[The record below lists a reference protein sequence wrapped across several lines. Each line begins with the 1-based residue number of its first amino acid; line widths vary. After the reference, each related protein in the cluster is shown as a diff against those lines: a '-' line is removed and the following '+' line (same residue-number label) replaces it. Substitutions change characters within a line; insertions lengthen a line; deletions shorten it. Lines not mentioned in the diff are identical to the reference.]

1 MESNQNE
8 VNNLK
13 KFGTAFQAKCLAAML
28 SDRQFLERVVDIVSP
43 DFFETD
49 AHKWVVK
56 FVTSYFPTYRDIPT
70 MAVFACE
77 IQKISDAVLNMAV
90 KEQVKIAYSEVS
102 TARDLTYVKEQFL
115 LFCRNQKLKN
125 AIFSSQQLLKE
136 GNFEGIWHAINE
148 ASKAGIERDLGH
160 EYLAEI
166 DKRMSAM
173 ARETIKTN
181 WPIIDTHLD
190 GGLGKGELG
199 FVVAPAGSGKSW
211 VLAHLGAEAMLQGKN
226 VMHFTMELNA
236 EYVGLRYDSI
246 FSGIAFQDVRK
257 NKPIVQKKIEE
268 IKAKGCGKLFVKYFP
283 TKTASAATLKMHID
297 RLQLITGVKIDF
309 VVVDYAD
316 LLRPFMMERNSNSYS
331 IGGDIYGE
339 LRGMLGELQVPGW
352 SASQSNRSVHESDI
366 IEAGD
371 VADSYQ
377 KIMIG
382 DFIMSLSRKKEDKM
396 AGTGRMYVMKN
407 RFGPDG
413 TWYPLAFDASCGKI
427 DLYEQNSVEANEII
441 SRVKGVEEKM
451 KEIFKKS
458 WDKKH
463 NGNDDRNNTP

>member
-1 MESNQNE
+1 MENTNGE

-13 KFGTAFQAKCLAAML
+13 KFGTSFQAKCLAAML
-28 SDRQFLERVVDIVSP
+28 SDRAFLERIVDIVAP
-43 DFFETD
+43 EYFETD

-56 FVTSYFPTYRDIPT
+56 FITTYFPTYRDIPT

-77 IQKISDAVLNMAV
+77 IMKIQDAVLNMAV
-90 KEQVKIAYSEVS
+90 KEQVKMAYGEVS
-102 TARDLTYVKEQFL
+102 AKDLTYVKEQFL
-115 LFCRNQKLKN
+115 AFCRNQKLKN
-125 AIFSSQQLLKE
+125 AIFASQVLLKD
-136 GNFEGIWHAINE
+136 GDYEGIWHAINE
-148 ASKAGIERDLGH
+148 ASKAGMERNLGH
-160 EYLAEI
+160 EYLTEV
-166 DKRMSAM
+166 DQRMSSM
-173 ARETIKTN
+173 AREVIKTN

-211 VLAHLGAEAMLQGKN
+211 FLGHLGAEAMLQGKN
-226 VMHFTMELNA
+226 VMHFTMELNDK
-236 EYVGLRYDSI
+236 YVGLRYDAI

-257 NKPIVQKKIEE
+257 NQPIVKQKLDE
-268 IKAKGCGKLFVKYFP
+268 IKAKGCGKLFIKYFP

-297 RLQLITGVKIDF
+297 RLQLITGVHIDL
-309 VVVDYAD
+309 VIVDYGD
-316 LLRPFMMERNSNSYS
+316 LLRPFMQERNSNSYNDA
-331 IGGDIYGE
+331 GNVYEE

-352 SASQSNRSVHESDI
+352 TASQANRGVHENDL
-366 IEAGD
+366 IEASG
-371 VADSYQ
+371 VADSYR

-396 AGTGRMYVMKN
+396 AGTGRVYVMKN

-413 TWYPLAFDASCGKI
+413 TWYPLSFDASCGKI
-427 DLYEQNSVEANEII
+427 DLYEQNSVEAQEIL
-441 SRVKGVEEKM
+441 SKVKTAEDQL

-463 NGNDDRNNTP
+463 NDSDDNGAP

>member
-1 MESNQNE
+1 MELNTNE
-8 VNNLK
+8 TNNLK
-13 KFGTAFQAKCLAAML
+13 KFGTAFQAKCIAAML
-28 SDRQFLERVVDIVSP
+28 SDRPFLERISDIVSP

-49 AHKWVVK
+49 AHKWIVK
-56 FVTSYFPTYRDIPT
+56 FIITYFPTYRDVPT

-90 KEQVKIAYSEVS
+90 FEQVKMSYAEVS
-102 TARDLTYVKEQFL
+102 TAKDLTYVKEQFL
-115 LFCRNQKLKN
+115 MFCRNQKLKN

-136 GNFEGIWHAINE
+136 GNFEGIWQVINE
-148 ASKAGIERDLGH
+148 ASKAGAERNIGH
-160 EYLAEI
+160 EYLADI

-173 ARETIKTN
+173 ARDTIKTN
-181 WPIIDTHLD
+181 WKIIDTHLD

-211 VLAHLGAEAMLQGKN
+211 VLSKLGSEAMLQGKN

-246 FSGIAFQDVRK
+246 FSGVSFQDVRK
-257 NKPIVQKKIEE
+257 SQPIVQKKLDEL
-268 IKAKGCGKLFVKYFP
+268 KAKGCGKLFIKYFP
-283 TKTASAATLKMHID
+283 TKTASAATLKLHID
-297 RLQLITGVKIDF
+297 RLQLVTGVKIDF

-316 LLRPFMMERNSNSYS
+316 LLRPFIMERNSNSYS

-339 LRGMLGELQVPGW
+339 LRGMLGELQIPGW

-382 DFIMSLSRKKEDKM
+382 DFIISLSRKKEDKM
-396 AGTGRMYVMKN
+396 AGTGRFYVMKN

-413 TWYPLAFDASCGKI
+413 VWYPCSFDASCGKI
-427 DLYEQNSVEANEII
+427 DLYEKNSVEANEII
-441 SRVKGVEEKM
+441 SRVKAVEDQM

-463 NGNDDRNNTP
+463 NGNDDKSGMP